1 MSSFITTPCPGCG
14 PAEID
19 IEHVVLRIDEDTD
32 RATISVRCPECG
44 ARFVKPVDDG
54 MSVLL
59 VTVGVEV
66 QTWTRPAEVDERPAN
81 LPPITPDELEAFA
94 RALDQADDLER
105 FASGR

>member
-1 MSSFITTPCPGCG
+1 MSSFITTPCPECG
-14 PAEID
+14 PTDIG
-19 IEHVVLRIDEDTD
+19 IEHVVLRVDEDTD
-32 RATISVRCPECG
+32 RTTISVRCPECG
-44 ARFVKPVDDG
+44 ARFVKPIDDG

-66 QTWTRPAEVDERPAN
+66 QTCSRPAEVDERPVG

-94 RALDQADDLER
+94 MALDRADDLER

>member
-14 PAEID
+14 PADIG
-19 IEHVVLRIDEDTD
+19 IEHVVLHIDEDTE
-32 RATISVRCPECG
+32 RTSISVCCPGCG
-44 ARFVKPVDDG
+44 ARFVKPIDDG

-66 QTWTRPAEVDERPAN
+66 QTSSRPAEVDERPSN

-94 RALDQADDLER
+94 QALDRADDLER